1 MTDFEPVTDLEPVTD
16 VSRAPARAARGNR
29 AVGAAEDVAAA
40 VMAAEAAARKA
51 GVQVR
56 EIGSLVELDAVYRL
70 YDEIWRP
77 DVANPPVTRE
87 LLRALSKAGSY
98 VAGAFDAGALVGA
111 CVGFFGAPA
120 EGRLHS
126 HIAGVSD
133 ATRGRSV
140 GFALKVHQRAWATLR
155 GVSVVEWTFDPLVR
169 RNAYFNIGKLAARPT
184 EYLVNFYGGM
194 HDAINGDDD
203 SDRLLV
209 RWALGAPDVA
219 AACGGA
225 GVDAD
230 ARAEEAAGADIA
242 LGRSQSG
249 APCLGPRTAPSV
261 LVAVPLDIEALRR
274 RDPPLSRDWRLAV
287 RDVLGSLLDDGRRIT
302 GFDRTGCYV
311 LHHPDHPG
319 NEARR

>member
-1 MTDFEPVTDLEPVTD
+1 MTGLEPVTDL
-16 VSRAPARAARGNR
+16 SRAPARAAPGAR
-29 AVGAAEDVAAA
+29 AVGGAEDVAAA
-40 VMAAEAAARKA
+40 VVAAEAAARTA
-51 GVQVR
+51 RVQIR
-56 EIGSLVELDAVYRL
+56 EVGSLADLDAVYRL

-140 GFALKVHQRAWATLR
+140 GFALKVHQRAWAMQR
-155 GVSVVEWTFDPLVR
+155 GVSAVEWTFDPLVR
-169 RNAYFNIGKLAARPT
+169 RNAYFNVGKLAARPA

-242 LGRSQSG
+242 LARSATG
-249 APCLGPRTAPSV
+249 GPRLGLRAAPTL
-261 LVAVPLDIEALRR
+261 LVAVPPDIESLRR
-274 RDPPLSRDWRLAV
+274 RDPQLGRDWRVAL
-287 RDVLGSLLDDGRRIT
+287 REVLGSLLGDGRAIT
-302 GFDRTGCYV
+302 GFDRTGWYV
-311 LHHPDHPG
+311 LASPG
-319 NEARR
+319 APKK